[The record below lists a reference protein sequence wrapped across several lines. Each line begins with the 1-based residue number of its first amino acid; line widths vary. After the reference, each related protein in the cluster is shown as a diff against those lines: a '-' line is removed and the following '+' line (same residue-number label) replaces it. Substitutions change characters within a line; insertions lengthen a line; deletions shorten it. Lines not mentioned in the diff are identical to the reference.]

1 MSQLR
6 VTVASSLK
14 SLLARQS
21 RQQARQQEES
31 QSGTPVDPPDQSETP
46 VDPPDQSETGESLF
60 VYDCCK

>member
-14 SLLARQS
+14 SLLVRQARQT
-21 RQQARQQEES
+21 RQQEES
-31 QSGTPVDPPDQSETP
+31 QSDTPVDPPDQSETP